1 MGDIDLASELAV
13 ALAELS
19 EAPQHV
25 ASPCP
30 HACAESAVLAVALVE
45 PSEAPEFGA
54 AQWPQP
60 LLCPAAGAVAHS
72 ALPLEPPAKE
82 EETPGG
88 PEALLVSGQQPGTSS
103 AGLDNGLS

>member
-45 PSEAPEFGA
+45 PSEAPRVRGSSVA
-54 AQWPQP
+54 AALALFSGRSRGSQ
-60 LLCPAAGAVAHS
+60 CPASGAS
-72 ALPLEPPAKE
+72 CKE
-82 EETPGG
+82 EETSGG
-88 PEALLVSGQQPGTSS
+88 PEALLVSG
-103 AGLDNGLS
+103 